1 MRYKLMSS
9 KEMALSF
16 KALYVAML
24 RSNTASVNSIHRLC
38 VSKLKTVLLGSPY
51 ALSLKKGVY

>member
-1 MRYKLMSS
+1 MSS